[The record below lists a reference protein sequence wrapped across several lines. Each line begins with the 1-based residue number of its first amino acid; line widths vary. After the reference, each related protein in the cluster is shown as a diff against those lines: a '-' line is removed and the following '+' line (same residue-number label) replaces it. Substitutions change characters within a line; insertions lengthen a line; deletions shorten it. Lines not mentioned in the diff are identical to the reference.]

1 MAHKVRLN
9 TRLWRAF
16 LLQIALISATAA
28 AGVYLAEFAIRELL
42 IVSALEREAD
52 YFWARRKITTETPAP
67 NTSVLIGYLFER
79 GAQEAPAEFAGLD
92 LGIHDL
98 HTPVGTGV
106 VHVTESDGQRL
117 YLVFDAGNVQQLA
130 TYFGVAPL
138 ALLLAVLYTSAWVAY
153 RIARRAVSP
162 VIRLARMV
170 RDVDVETPDRAAL
183 AAAARD
189 DSVDAEIQSLAGAL
203 HQLMDR
209 VDRYLERERNFT
221 RAASHELRSPLTV
234 IRMASESLLQRQ
246 ALEPPARALTEKIRR
261 AALDMEELTEVLLL
275 LAREHDGLLPRERV
289 EVNEIL
295 AQELARCRM
304 IYADK
309 ALALTLESR
318 ARLCVACAPRV
329 LGIVFGNLLHN
340 ACAYTDRG
348 SVEVVVEA
356 GRVVIRDSGIG
367 IAPANLG
374 QVFTPYFRA
383 ANARPSGHGLGLS
396 LVKRITDRYGWRI
409 ELASQ
414 PGTGTTVQ
422 VLLPDAEVVASAPPL
437 ESPRTTPY
445 DEVGKRAA
453 THTETPLQP

>member
-1 MAHKVRLN
+1 MLQRKPRLN

-16 LLQIALISATAA
+16 VLQVVLISATAA

-52 YFWARRKITTETPAP
+52 YFWARHKITRETPAP

-79 GAQEAPAEFAGLD
+79 QSTELPAEFAGLD

-98 HTPVGTGV
+98 NTPVGVGV
-106 VHVTESDGQRL
+106 VHVSEAEGGRL
-117 YLVFDAGNVQQLA
+117 YLVFDANNVQQLA

-138 ALLLAVLYTSAWVAY
+138 ALMLIVLYISAWVAY

-183 AAAARD
+183 ASAAQD

-203 HQLMDR
+203 HQLMAR
-209 VDRYLERERNFT
+209 VDRLVERERNFT
-221 RAASHELRSPLTV
+221 REASHELRSPLTV
-234 IRMASESLLQRQ
+234 IRMASDSLLQRQ
-246 ALEPPARALTEKIRR
+246 VLEPAARALTEKIRR

-275 LAREHDGLLPRERV
+275 LAREHEGLLPRERV
-289 EVNEIL
+289 EVNEVL

-309 ALALTLESR
+309 ALTLKSEVH
-318 ARLCVACAPRV
+318 ARLWVACAPRI
-329 LGIVFGNLLHN
+329 LGILFGNLLHN

-348 SVEVVVEA
+348 TVTVTVEA
-356 GRVVIRDSGIG
+356 GLVTIRDSGIG
-367 IAPANLG
+367 IEPEHLG
-374 QVFTPYFRA
+374 RVFTPYFRGA
-383 ANARPSGHGLGLS
+383 GSRASGHGLGLS
-396 LVKRITDRYGWRI
+396 LVKRITDRYGWHI
-409 ELASQ
+409 ELASER
-414 PGTGTTVQ
+414 GTGTTVQ
-422 VLLPDAEVVASAPPL
+422 VLLPDAEVLPVALQSAPAAPSAGSDSDRRVTL
-437 ESPRTTPY
+437 E
-445 DEVGKRAA
+445 
-453 THTETPLQP
+453 